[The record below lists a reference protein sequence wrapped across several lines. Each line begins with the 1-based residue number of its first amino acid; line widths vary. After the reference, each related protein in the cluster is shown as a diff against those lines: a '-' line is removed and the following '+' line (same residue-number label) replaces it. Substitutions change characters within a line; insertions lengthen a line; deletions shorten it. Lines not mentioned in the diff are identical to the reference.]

1 LELERKFIERTD
13 FSSARR
19 GYAPEE
25 VDRHL
30 REVADAV
37 EKAAADSQGGGDS
50 LGSLASE
57 QIRAIV
63 EAAETSAGEIQAQAQ
78 ADAEKVTADA
88 EREAAETRR
97 SAQTDAQKTRTDAEH
112 EAASHVQRVQ
122 DATGEIATK
131 AEAIDSEL
139 EGLVSGV
146 RSTVG
151 ELTDRLRREAE
162 DIAGQLRELREGLSD
177 IRTAVP
183 GGSATTSVAA
193 GGTSTTS
200 AVDEDVIEEVD
211 EQEAEV
217 ARQAANEE
225 EPELIVEE
233 DEELKVVEEARE
245 EPGVD
250 EPGTGKAVEEEDVKA
265 VGVDQAPA
273 ASSGEGSEGARLIAL
288 NMALNGTPRDETARY
303 LEENFDLA
311 DQDSIL
317 DEVYARAGG

>member
-1 LELERKFIERTD
+1 MELERKFIERTD

-30 REVADAV
+30 REVADAA

-63 EAAETSAGEIQAQAQ
+63 EAAETSAGEIQAQAE
-78 ADAEKVTADA
+78 AEAEKVTADA

-97 SAQTDAQKTRTDAEH
+97 SAQADAQNTRTNAEH

-122 DATGEIATK
+122 DATGEMATK

-162 DIAGQLRELREGLSD
+162 DIAGQLGELREGLSD

-233 DEELKVVEEARE
+233 EELKVVEEAE
-245 EPGVD
+245 QPGVD
-250 EPGTGKAVEEEDVKA
+250 EPATGKAVEGEGVKA
-265 VGVDQAPA
+265 AGGDQAPA
-273 ASSGEGSEGARLIAL
+273 ASSGEGTEGARLIAL